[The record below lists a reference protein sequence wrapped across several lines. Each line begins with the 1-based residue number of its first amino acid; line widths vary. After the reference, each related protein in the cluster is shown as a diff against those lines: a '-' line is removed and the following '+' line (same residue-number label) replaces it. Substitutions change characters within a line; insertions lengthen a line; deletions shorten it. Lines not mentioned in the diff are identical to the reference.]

1 MAEKNIYLDLDG
13 VILDSEKLVV
23 TRKNDYPNLSWN
35 EFFEIIKDGN
45 FIPTMLDNIF

>member
-23 TRKNDYPNLSWN
+23 ARKNDYPNLSWN
-35 EFFEIIKDGN
+35 EFFENLNWIN
-45 FIPTMLDNIF
+45 FLCYFQG